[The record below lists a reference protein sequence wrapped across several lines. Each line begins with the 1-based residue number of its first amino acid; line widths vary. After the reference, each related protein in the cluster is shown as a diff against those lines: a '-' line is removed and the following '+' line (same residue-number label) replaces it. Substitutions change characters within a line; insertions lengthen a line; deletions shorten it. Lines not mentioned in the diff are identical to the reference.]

1 MSEET
6 RVHEVTVPA
15 GTYFVG
21 DPGYGC
27 PDDDWQAWIGSWT
40 SSSGPDD
47 GIVIIGGHQVVKFRL
62 ISDGWYHDQLGHK
75 YKVDAAMLG
84 LVPQALYEQLPEP
97 ELSEMYRAGRIVT
110 FGQPVTAWRDDSE
123 YGTLHLG
130 AYEFSTGEML
140 ELLAGDLAELA
151 GLTLRHAGT
160 APAAVAAATSL
171 RIARSAHFQRA
182 RLLGRRYDRRHA
194 GAT

>member
-1 MSEET
+1 MMSAMSEEI
-6 RVHEVTVPA
+6 RVHKVTAPA

-21 DPGYGC
+21 DPGHGC
-27 PDDDWQAWIGSWT
+27 PDDDWQAWICSWT

-47 GIVIIGGHQVVKFRL
+47 GIVIIGGHQVVMFRL
-62 ISDGWYHDQLGHK
+62 FSDGWYHDQLGHE

-110 FGQPVTAWRDDSE
+110 FGQPVTAWRDDPE

-130 AYEFSTGEML
+130 PYEFSTDEML
-140 ELLAGDLAELA
+140 ELLAGDLAE
-151 GLTLRHAGT
+151 
-160 APAAVAAATSL
+160 
-171 RIARSAHFQRA
+171 
-182 RLLGRRYDRRHA
+182 
-194 GAT
+194 